1 MIRLLVI
8 DLDGT
13 LLHSSGALSPESIG
27 TIERCKEAG
36 IAVVIATARPPRS
49 SRMFHEQLRLNTPSI
64 HYNGALI
71 CNFTAGTGRS
81 NKSYATAAVAVS
93 LPAPSIARHSSRG
106 RQLED
111 STCPYGEMLL
121 HRPIPGELAA
131 ELHDAALALDPAAIV
146 SLEVCDKW
154 YLNRK
159 MTAFKTE
166 TERVGFKPDYLG
178 DLRQF
183 FREPVTK
190 VLISFPTI
198 GVHVAWPKLSEMFD
212 GRLSL
217 TKAEEGIIQIM
228 NGGVTKGSAVQFL
241 MERLAVSPAETAAIG
256 DAPNDISM
264 FHVAGLS
271 IAMGN
276 AYPETKAAA
285 MHVTLTNDENG
296 AAVAIQKLIL
306 NPEPVEH

>member
-1 MIRLLVI
+1 MMIKLLVI

-13 LLHSSGALSPESIG
+13 LLHSSGVLSPETVG

-36 IAVVIATARPPRS
+36 ITVVIATARPPRS
-49 SRMFHEQLRLNTPSI
+49 SRMFHERLRLNTPSI

-71 CNFTAGTGRS
+71 CDFATGL
-81 NKSYATAAVAVS
+81 ATGHRLQAAVSANQRLASDPAACS
-93 LPAPSIARHSSRG
+93 LSPAALSFHV
-106 RQLED
+106 
-111 STCPYGEMLL
+111 LL

-131 ELHDAALALDPAAIV
+131 ELHDAALQLDPAAVI

-166 TERVGFKPDYLG
+166 TERIGFKPDCIG

-190 VLISFPTI
+190 VLISFPTV
-198 GVHVAWPKLSEMFD
+198 GVHVAWPKLSELFN

-228 NGGVTKGSAVQFL
+228 NGGVSKGSAVQFL
-241 MERLAVSPAETAAIG
+241 MERLGVSPAEAAAIG
-256 DAPNDISM
+256 DAPNDIPM
-264 FHVAGLS
+264 FLVVGLS

-285 MHVTLTNDENG
+285 THVTLTNDENG
-296 AAVAIQKLIL
+296 AAVAIEEYIL
-306 NPEPVEH
+306 KDTIHRLHRLHR